1 MHQIRYFS
9 FLTFVIQSNLIKP
22 ATAMQSQNKN
32 CVHIGY
38 VNIKHVSRIDSDFID
53 ERRVLNEN
61 SRK

>member
-1 MHQIRYFS
+1 
-9 FLTFVIQSNLIKP
+9 
-22 ATAMQSQNKN
+22 MQSQNKN